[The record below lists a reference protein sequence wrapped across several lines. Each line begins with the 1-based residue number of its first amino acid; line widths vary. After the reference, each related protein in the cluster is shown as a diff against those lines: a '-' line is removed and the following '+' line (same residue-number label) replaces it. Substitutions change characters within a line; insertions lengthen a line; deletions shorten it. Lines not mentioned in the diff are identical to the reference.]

1 MGSLGRARPRAARY
15 KMRGMIRA
23 ALSLLL
29 LTAVATV
36 SSAQARRE
44 PPRNTAGFAI
54 RRGVNLSHWL
64 SQCFGWSPRDTFI
77 TEDDIRFIKRLGYDH
92 VRIPID
98 EKELWTVDGQPS
110 PAAFAALTRSL
121 DWCQKHELR
130 AIVDLHTVR
139 AHHF

>member
-1 MGSLGRARPRAARY
+1 
-15 KMRGMIRA
+15 MIPNMTGKLAVALLCLPA
-23 ALSLLL
+23 ALAAAAPRVASP
-29 LTAVATV
+29 TA
-36 SSAQARRE
+36 SPS
-44 PPRNTAGFAI
+44 GFEI